1 MRKDGSERWA
11 TFAPRQLHFLD
22 GRYLPVSKT
31 AIFFCAATKPC
42 GKNCTKIHWLHYENW
57 PKSKWK
63 KILGRVQWFFE
74 KNGVPYK
81 NLIFGQKSGFPK
93 HTLSTMFRPS
103 AWKVVKTKKY
113 RVSLKK
119 RSFTRLASKPL
130 HKALLVL
137 KMVHNDEDQS
147 KTL

>member
-1 MRKDGSERWA
+1 MKFLIVSSRLFVFLFVLISGEILPLHCGQSWLSSE
-11 TFAPRQLHFLD
+11 T
-22 GRYLPVSKT
+22 G
-31 AIFFCAATKPC
+31 
-42 GKNCTKIHWLHYENW
+42 ENDQR
-57 PKSKWK
+57 
-63 KILGRVQWFFE
+63 G
-74 KNGVPYK
+74 
-81 NLIFGQKSGFPK
+81 
-93 HTLSTMFRPS
+93 
-103 AWKVVKTKKY
+103 KY